1 MTGNKVYVVVDGFP
15 NFRVKGVYS
24 SYRLA
29 LATSIKEGKD
39 VHNIETWVV
48 DGNGNLNQPLSEG

>member
-1 MTGNKVYVVVDGFP
+1 MTMVTGVKVFVVVGP

-48 DGNGNLNQPLSEG
+48 DGNGTLENST